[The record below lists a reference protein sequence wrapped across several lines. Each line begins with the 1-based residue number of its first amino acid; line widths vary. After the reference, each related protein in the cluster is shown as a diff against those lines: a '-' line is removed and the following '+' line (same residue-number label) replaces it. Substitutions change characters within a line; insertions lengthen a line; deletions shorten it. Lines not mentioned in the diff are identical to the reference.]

1 MSSGKLQFEGK
12 RSADSGDCLPCVT
25 VQTDAPD
32 MAGFG
37 LRIGLSLAFAGQS
50 MIFGLG
56 YNNALKAGE
65 APAYGSTLY
74 WVLHGGFILSSLI
87 VVMLLGRPLFMQA
100 VRSIKSRQ
108 ITVEALF
115 VLSGCG
121 AFVGSLISTFRGTG
135 SVYYE
140 VVAIVLCVY
149 AIGKQIGVVQKGRV
163 GQAVSVFRN
172 AFDRA
177 VVSGKDGSRTVK
189 KVVDLDPSDQVL
201 IQPGDPIPVDGTI
214 LKGSGYIRETALTG
228 EPAPVSKGEGERVLA
243 GTWSIDGNLVVQRDL
258 SGARTI
264 DKILGLLEAA
274 PAKVSNLQRSADQ
287 LMQVFVPVVSLV
299 SGATLLGW
307 ILFSTQS
314 GWDALFNSMAVLLVA
329 CPCALG
335 LAMPAGIWAG
345 LYYLSQRGIV
355 GRSGHLLDCLAD
367 CQTIVF
373 DKTGTLTEFDL
384 GANTDYLLPQDAQR
398 ESVLSAIA
406 RIGAESQHPVSE
418 ALSRLADARG
428 DVTDL
433 HVYPGKGLRAN
444 VDGRVFLI
452 GEDRLL
458 DEAGIPV
465 EGLPDV
471 SGKPV
476 HVAVD
481 QEYAGPLFLSE
492 RLRPDAEAAIEALVK
507 LGCQCRILS
516 GDPNPVL
523 GRIAGIPVEANLSP
537 LDKSRIIKEIRKEG
551 DRILFIGDGVN
562 DLPAMEASHAALAID
577 LGAALA
583 TEFADGLLVRGRVGV
598 LPGAVRHA
606 RRLEKGLKGNMR
618 FAIGYNLLGMG
629 LAAAGILHPVVA
641 ALIMVGSS
649 VIVSFRA
656 LRVAGLRG

>member
-1 MSSGKLQFEGK
+1 
-12 RSADSGDCLPCVT
+12 
-25 VQTDAPD
+25 

-50 MIFGLG
+50 MVFGLG
-56 YNNALKAGE
+56 YNNSLKAGE
-65 APAYGSTLY
+65 APAFASTLY
-74 WVLHGGFILSSLI
+74 WALHGGFILSALI
-87 VVMLLGRPLFMQA
+87 VVMLLGRPLFLQT
-100 VRSIKSRQ
+100 VRSILNRQ

-121 AFVGSLISTFRGTG
+121 AFIGSLMSTIRGTG

-177 VVSGKDGSRTVK
+177 VVAGEGGSRIVRN
-189 KVVDLDPSDQVL
+189 VVDLDESDRVL
-201 IQPGDPIPVDGTI
+201 IHPGDPIPVDGTI

-228 EPAPVSKGEGERVLA
+228 EPAPVSKGSGEAVLA
-243 GTWSIDGNLVVQRDL
+243 GTWSIDGNLIIKPDL
-258 SGARTI
+258 SRARTI

-274 PAKVSNLQRSADQ
+274 PAKISNVQRSADQ

-299 SGATLLGW
+299 SVGTLLGW
-307 ILFSTQS
+307 MLFSTQS

-384 GANTDYLLPQDAQR
+384 GANTDYLLPQDGQR
-398 ESVLSAIA
+398 EAILSAIA

-428 DVTDL
+428 QVTDL

-444 VDGRVFLI
+444 VDGRVYLI
-452 GEDRLL
+452 GEAHLL
-458 DEAGIPV
+458 KEAGIHFEEV
-465 EGLPDV
+465 PDA

-481 QEYAGPLFLSE
+481 QAYAGPLFLSE
-492 RLRPDAEAAIEALVK
+492 RLRPDAAAAIEALAQ
-507 LGCQCRILS
+507 LGCRCRILS

-523 GRIAGIPVEANLSP
+523 SEIAGIPVEANLSP
-537 LDKSRIIKEIRKEG
+537 LEKSRIIKEIRDMG

-583 TEFADGLLVRGRVGV
+583 TEFADGLLVRGRVGA

-606 RRLEKGLKGNMR
+606 RRLRKGLQGNMQ
-618 FAIGYNLLGMG
+618 FAIGYNVFGMG

-656 LRVAGLRG
+656 LRLAGLKG

>member
-1 MSSGKLQFEGK
+1 
-12 RSADSGDCLPCVT
+12 
-25 VQTDAPD
+25 

-87 VVMLLGRPLFMQA
+87 VVLLLGRPLLMQT
-100 VRSIKSRQ
+100 VRSIMSGQ

-121 AFVGSLISTFRGTG
+121 AFVGSLISTIRGTG

-172 AFDRA
+172 AFDQA
-177 VVSGKDGSRTVK
+177 VVAGEGGSRIVK
-189 KVVDLDPSDQVL
+189 KVVDLNPSDQVL
-201 IQPGDPIPVDGTI
+201 IQPGDPIPVDGSI
-214 LKGSGYIRETALTG
+214 LRGSGYIRETALTG
-228 EPAPVSKGEGERVLA
+228 EPAPVSKGEGESVLA
-243 GTWSIDGNLVVQRDL
+243 GTWSIDGNLVVQPNL
-258 SGARTI
+258 SSARTI
-264 DKILGLLEAA
+264 DQILGLLEAA
-274 PAKVSNLQRSADQ
+274 PAKISNLQRSADQ
-287 LMQVFVPVVSLV
+287 LMQVFVPVVTVV
-299 SGATLLGW
+299 SAGTLLGW
-307 ILFSTQS
+307 MLLSTQS

-345 LYYLSQRGIV
+345 LYYMSQRGIV

-384 GANTDYLLPQDAQR
+384 GANTDHLLPDDEGRA
-398 ESVLSAIA
+398 SVLSAIA

-433 HVYPGKGLRAN
+433 HIYPGKGLRAS

-452 GEDRLL
+452 GEDNLL
-458 DEAGIPV
+458 KEAGIHLQ
-465 EGLPDV
+465 EMPDA

-481 QEYAGPLFLSE
+481 QVYAGPLFLSE
-492 RLRPDAEAAIEALVK
+492 RLRPDAEAAIEALAQ
-507 LGCQCRILS
+507 LGCRCRILS

-523 GRIAGIPVEANLSP
+523 GTIAGIPVEANLSP
-537 LDKSRIIKEIRKEG
+537 LEKSRIIKETREEG

-562 DLPAMEASHAALAID
+562 DLPAMEASHAALSID

-606 RRLEKGLKGNMR
+606 RRLRKGLRGNMQ

-629 LAAAGILHPVVA
+629 LAAGGILHPVVA

-656 LRVAGLRG
+656 LRLAGLKG

>member
-1 MSSGKLQFEGK
+1 
-12 RSADSGDCLPCVT
+12 
-25 VQTDAPD
+25 

-87 VVMLLGRPLFMQA
+87 VVLLLGRPLLMQT
-100 VRSIKSRQ
+100 VRSIMSRQ

-121 AFVGSLISTFRGTG
+121 AFVGSLISTIRGTG

-172 AFDRA
+172 AFDQA
-177 VVSGKDGSRTVK
+177 VVAGEGGSRIVK
-189 KVVDLDPSDQVL
+189 KVVDLNPSDQVL
-201 IQPGDPIPVDGTI
+201 IQPGDPIPVDGSI
-214 LKGSGYIRETALTG
+214 LRGSGYIRETALTG
-228 EPAPVSKGEGERVLA
+228 EPAPVSKGEGESVLA
-243 GTWSIDGNLVVQRDL
+243 GTWSIDGNLVVQPNL
-258 SGARTI
+258 SSARTI
-264 DKILGLLEAA
+264 DQILGLLEAA
-274 PAKVSNLQRSADQ
+274 PAKISNLQRSADQ
-287 LMQVFVPVVSLV
+287 LMQVFVPVVTVV
-299 SGATLLGW
+299 SAGTLLGW
-307 ILFSTQS
+307 MLLSTQS

-345 LYYLSQRGIV
+345 LYYMSQRGIV

-384 GANTDYLLPQDAQR
+384 GANTDHLLPDDEGRA
-398 ESVLSAIA
+398 SVLSAIA

-433 HVYPGKGLRAN
+433 HIYPGKGLRAS

-452 GEDRLL
+452 GEDNLL
-458 DEAGIPV
+458 KEAGIHLQ
-465 EGLPDV
+465 EMPDA

-481 QEYAGPLFLSE
+481 QVYAGPLFLSE
-492 RLRPDAEAAIEALVK
+492 RLRPDAEAAIEALAQ
-507 LGCQCRILS
+507 LGCRCRILS

-523 GRIAGIPVEANLSP
+523 GTIAGIPVEANLSP
-537 LDKSRIIKEIRKEG
+537 LEKSRIIKETREEG

-562 DLPAMEASHAALAID
+562 DLPAMEASHAALSID

-606 RRLEKGLKGNMR
+606 RRLRKGLRGNMQ

-629 LAAAGILHPVVA
+629 LAAGGILHPVVA

-656 LRVAGLRG
+656 LRLAGLKG

>member
-1 MSSGKLQFEGK
+1 
-12 RSADSGDCLPCVT
+12 

-37 LRIGLSLAFAGQS
+37 LRIGLSLACAGQS
-50 MIFGLG
+50 MVFGLG

-65 APAYGSTLY
+65 APVYGSTLY

-87 VVMLLGRPLFMQA
+87 VVMLLGRPLFTQT
-100 VRSIKSRQ
+100 VRSVMKRE

-121 AFVGSLISTFRGTG
+121 AFVGSLISTIRGTG
-135 SVYYE
+135 SIYYE

-163 GQAVSVFRN
+163 GQAVSLFRN

-177 VVSGKDGSRTVK
+177 VVSGEGGSRTVK
-189 KVVDLDPSDQVL
+189 KVADLDPSDRVF

-214 LKGSGYIRETALTG
+214 KKGSGYIRETALTG
-228 EPAPVSKGEGERVLA
+228 EPAPVSKAVGDRVLA
-243 GTWSIDGNLVVQRDL
+243 GPWSIDGNLIVEPDL
-258 SGARTI
+258 SAARTI

-287 LMQVFVPVVSLV
+287 LMQVFVPVVSVV
-299 SGATLLGW
+299 SAGTLLGW
-307 ILFSTQS
+307 MLLSTQS
-314 GWDALFNSMAVLLVA
+314 GWDALFNAMAVLLVA

-367 CQTIVF
+367 CRTIVF

-384 GANTDYLLPQDAQR
+384 GANTDYLLPEDAQR
-398 ESVLSAIA
+398 ESVLAAIA

-418 ALSRLADARG
+418 ALSRLSDARG
-428 DVTDL
+428 QVTDL
-433 HVYPGKGLRAN
+433 HVYPGKGLRAK

-452 GEDRLL
+452 GEDSLL
-458 DEAGIPV
+458 DEAGILG
-465 EGLPDV
+465 ENLPDV
-471 SGKPV
+471 PGKPV

-481 QEYAGPLFLSE
+481 EVYAGPLFLSE
-492 RLRPDAEAAIEALVK
+492 RLRPDAEAAVEALGK

-523 GRIAGIPVEANLSP
+523 GEIAGIPVEANLSP
-537 LDKSRIIKEIRKEG
+537 LEKSRIIREIREEG

-606 RRLEKGLKGNMR
+606 RRLRKGLRGNMQ

-629 LAAAGILHPVVA
+629 LASAGILHPVVA

-656 LRVAGLRG
+656 LRIAGLKG